1 MKIKHTKKFYRD
13 KFIEI
18 KNYCKRKGVIFPFS
32 SVDDLEATWDTLKE
46 EGIKNIDKTIKYN
59 VRYGTNYK
67 SALKE
72 YQRIK
77 ELGIEDNLKFKDIKT
92 MTTTEFAEIYES
104 QIMTMYRQK
113 KTEGMSPKDAGEYL
127 SWFWFG
133 STGDEVN
140 A

>member
-1 MKIKHTKKFYRD
+1 MKIKHTRKFFRD

-18 KNYCKRKGVIFPFS
+18 KNYCKRKGVIFPFNS
-32 SVDDLEATWDTLKE
+32 MDDLEATWERMRE
-46 EGIKNIDKTIKYN
+46 EGIKNIDKEIKYN

-92 MTTTEFAEIYES
+92 MTTTEFAEIYEG
-104 QIMTMYRQK
+104 QIMDMYKQK
-113 KTEGMSPKDAGEYL
+113 KSEGMSGKDAGEFL
-127 SWFWFG
+127 STFWFG
-133 STGDEVN
+133 SDSD
-140 A
+140 